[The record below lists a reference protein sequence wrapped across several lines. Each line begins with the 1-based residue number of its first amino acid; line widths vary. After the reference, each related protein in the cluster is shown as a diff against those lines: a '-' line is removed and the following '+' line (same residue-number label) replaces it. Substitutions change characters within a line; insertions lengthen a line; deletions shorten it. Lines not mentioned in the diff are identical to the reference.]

1 MGNAAHK
8 RIVLK
13 FGSGILATP
22 KGTNLDQR
30 QFARLA
36 KEVSVLVSSGHE
48 VIIVSSGAVAAGLG
62 ALGLKER
69 PEDLASRQACAAV
82 GQGCLMACYSE
93 HFARHNVTVAQ
104 LLLTHADLDSRIA
117 YANIRNTVARLL
129 ANRVVPIVNENDTV
143 AVEELRFGDND
154 ALSAEVA
161 ILSDANLLVLLTSV
175 DGLLDAKGRTISR
188 VDDVDSVEKF
198 VRAEK
203 GRLSVGGMSTKLQA
217 VRAAVSAGIPTVVA
231 SGRKAGEIV
240 RAASGKPA
248 GTYFPPLVPLNA
260 Q

>member
-1 MGNAAHK
+1 MPTAAHK

-22 KGTNLDQR
+22 RGTSLDQR

-36 KEVSVLVSSGHE
+36 EEIAVLIGSGHE

-69 PEDLASRQACAAV
+69 PEDLATRQACAAV
-82 GQGCLMACYSE
+82 GQGRLMSCYSD
-93 HFARHNVTVAQ
+93 HFARHKVTVAQ

-117 YANIRNTVARLL
+117 YANIRNTIGRLL
-129 ANRVVPIVNENDTV
+129 AGRVVPIVNENDTV
-143 AVEELRFGDND
+143 AVEELKFGDND
-154 ALSAEVA
+154 SLSAEVA
-161 ILSDANLLVLLTSV
+161 ILCEANLLVLLTSV
-175 DGLLDAKGRTISR
+175 DGLLDAKGRALSR
-188 VDDVDSVEKF
+188 VDDVDAVSKF
-198 VRAEK
+198 VRQEK
-203 GRLSVGGMSTKLQA
+203 GRFSVGGMSTKLQA
-217 VRAAVSAGIPTVVA
+217 VRTAVRAGIPTVVA
-231 SGRKAGEIV
+231 SGRKAGEIL

>member
-1 MGNAAHK
+1 MATAAHK

-22 KGTNLDQR
+22 RGTNLDQR

-36 KEVSVLVSSGHE
+36 KEVAVLTASGHE

-62 ALGLKER
+62 ALGLKSR

-82 GQGCLMACYSE
+82 GQGRLMATYTD
-93 HFARHNVTVAQ
+93 HFSRHKITVGQ
-104 LLLTHADLDSRIA
+104 VLLTHRDMDSRLS
-117 YANIRNTVARLL
+117 YANIRNTIARLL

-143 AVEELRFGDND
+143 AVEELKFGDND

-161 ILSDANLLVLLTSV
+161 ILADANLLILLTSA
-175 DGLLDAKGRTISR
+175 DGLLDTKGRTIRR

-231 SGRKAGEIV
+231 GGRKPNQIIH
-240 RAASGKPA
+240 AASGKPA
-248 GTYFPPLVPLNA
+248 GTYFPPLVPLRA

>member
-22 KGTNLDQR
+22 RGTNLDQR

-36 KEVSVLVSSGHE
+36 KEVAVLVSFGHE

-82 GQGCLMACYSE
+82 GQGRLMSCYTD
-93 HFARHNVTVAQ
+93 HFAKHDVTVAQ
-104 LLLTHADLDSRIA
+104 LLLTHRDMDSRTS
-117 YANIRNTVARLL
+117 YANIRNTIARLL
-129 ANRVVPIVNENDTV
+129 ANHVVPIVNENDTV
-143 AVEELRFGDND
+143 AVEELKFGDND
-154 ALSAEVA
+154 SLSAAVA
-161 ILSDANLLVLLTSV
+161 TLADANLLILLTSV
-175 DGLLDAKGRTISR
+175 DGLLDAKGRTIPR
-188 VDDVDSVEKF
+188 VDDLDSVTKF
-198 VRAEK
+198 VRQEK

-231 SGRKAGEIV
+231 SGRKAGQIIH
-240 RAASGKPA
+240 AASGKPA